1 MSTKTVKRT
10 RTYFNKTRNEWVTRV
25 YDYELIKVDG
35 KYTTKGSKKTAGR
48 LLIVGKNGIYK
59 DRLDALLETAEDPAV
74 RSDIMSKVKEAER
87 KGKRLSTRS
96 LLSKVAESKIEKFF
110 INAGYTEE
118 DIMEEY
124 GLTREVL
131 FDPANW
137 EGSVFSYGG
146 LKYRL
151 RFQARYTGSVLEVI
165 A

>member
-1 MSTKTVKRT
+1 MSIKTVKRT
-10 RTYFNKTRNEWVTRV
+10 YWSAKKGDWVTKV
-25 YDYELIKVDG
+25 YPYETRKVDG
-35 KYTTKGSKKTAGR
+35 RVTTKGSKKTAGR
-48 LLIVGKNGIYK
+48 LLIVGKNGIYE

-118 DIMEEY
+118 DIMNEY
-124 GLTREVL
+124 GLTRDVL

-137 EGSVFSYGG
+137 EGSVFSFGG

-151 RFQARYTGSVLEVI
+151 KFQARYTGSVLEVI

>member
-1 MSTKTVKRT
+1 MSIKTVKRT
-10 RTYFNKTRNEWVTRV
+10 YWSATEGDWVTKVYQYETKKIDGRV
-25 YDYELIKVDG
+25 
-35 KYTTKGSKKTAGR
+35 TTKGSKKTAGK
-48 LLIVGKNGIYK
+48 LLIVGKNGIYE

-151 RFQARYTGSVLEVI
+151 KFQARYTGSVLEVI